1 MKLAWLII
9 LFNLPLL
16 VHAQSTGARYRIE
29 FTDKV
34 GSAYDLSHP
43 EDFLSER
50 ALSRRNRYHI
60 PVDEND
66 LPVSAVYLDSLR
78 KHGFKVLYTSRWFN
92 FATVAVVSPEDT
104 AGVSDW
110 NFVRSIKLTRPENV
124 LKNAE
129 SKWAKIQAPATTSA
143 QAEPEDQYGYS
154 SDQVAQLNGKI
165 LHENSFK
172 GQGMLIA
179 VLDAGFR
186 AANQQAV
193 FDSLFQQNRM
203 LGTRDFVNPASDV
216 YQEYQHGMNVLSLMA
231 ANTPGTLIGTA
242 PDASYYLIR
251 TEDENSE
258 YPVEMDNYIAGLELA
273 DSIGADVINAS
284 LGYFNFDDP
293 AYNLS
298 YDELDGKTLMIT
310 RAVELAE
317 EKGMIVCVS
326 AGNEG
331 DNTWQ
336 HIIAPADA
344 NGILSMAAVNTEGE
358 RARFSSIGPS
368 ADGRIKPEV
377 AACGW
382 DAWIQKYPNEIGTS
396 NGTSFASPL
405 VAGLTACLWQ
415 EYPGKTPAEIID
427 AVIQSASQYAS
438 PDNYLGYGI
447 PDFEKASLLLQKTAT
462 KDESEKQ
469 WKVSPNPFVN
479 NIRLEYQG
487 QGLLDDIS
495 ATCILISGTGTI
507 LKEERLSGRIQWV
520 NHLGSL
526 PSGMYFLQVITNGVT
541 ENHKLIKK

>member
-165 LHENSFK
+165 LYENSFK

-331 DNTWQ
+331 DNAWQ

-344 NGILSMAAVNTEGE
+344 NGILSMAAVNIVGE

-487 QGLLDDIS
+487 QGLLDDTS